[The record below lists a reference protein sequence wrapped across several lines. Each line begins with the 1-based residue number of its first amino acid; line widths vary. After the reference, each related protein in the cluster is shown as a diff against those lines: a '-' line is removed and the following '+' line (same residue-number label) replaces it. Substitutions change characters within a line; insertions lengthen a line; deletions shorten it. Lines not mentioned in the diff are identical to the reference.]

1 MALDY
6 RIKLQPLRHRKT
18 SVEGRSFNEEMES
31 DRGRAFNSA
40 AVRRLQQKTQVFPLE
55 TNAAVRS
62 RLTHSLE
69 VMQVGRYISKRIMQ
83 KLDEQGE
90 LEDCGLHELSEG
102 FVSAVE
108 IACLLHDVGNP
119 PFGHLGEEVISQWL
133 QKQVVPVFAERFGTE
148 EKAVMLAAD
157 LAQFEGNAQGL
168 RILHSLQGL
177 NLTYSQL
184 ASLFKYTRMAGEPK
198 PAGVYRKKK
207 PGYYYAEQDLYQ
219 QVSECLQ
226 IDQGCRFPLAY
237 IMEAADDISYC
248 IADLADAV
256 DKGIL
261 SVQQLHD
268 LLLEQWYQLTA
279 GNGEFSVEDSELLP
293 RILLEA
299 MKSYKEETLD
309 KEHSYLLALR
319 TRFVNALV
327 EQAANHYVHN
337 HEAIYHGQFDDSLIE
352 GDDIYSLAAKTLKK
366 VAISKVFCTPEVE
379 HLELKGVAVIRGL
392 LEAYQPLLQLSFS
405 EFWQLASSDEQSLK
419 GYPIETRLYHKL
431 SGKHKRTY
439 MAAVQPLLEQS
450 INNSEIGMLE
460 FYYRTRLLLDYI
472 SGMTDNFALAE
483 YQLLTA
489 TN

>member
-6 RIKLQPLRHRKT
+6 RIKLQPVRHRET
-18 SVEGRSFNEEMES
+18 SMKGRSFNEQMES

-83 KLDEQGE
+83 KLAEQGE
-90 LEDCGLHELSEG
+90 LEACGLHELSDG

-119 PFGHLGEEVISQWL
+119 PFGHLGEEVISSWL
-133 QKQVVPVFAERFGTE
+133 QKQVVPVFTERFGARE
-148 EKAVMLAAD
+148 SAAILAAD

-184 ASLFKYTRMAGEPK
+184 ASLFKYTRMAGEAK
-198 PAGVYRKKK
+198 PEGVYRQKK
-207 PGYYYAEQDLYQ
+207 PGYYYAEQELYQ
-219 QVSECLQ
+219 QVSEHLQ
-226 IDQGCRFPLAY
+226 IEQGCRFPLAY

-248 IADLADAV
+248 IADLSDAV

-268 LLLEQWYQLTA
+268 LLQEQWYQLI
-279 GNGEFSVEDSELLP
+279 GKRSELSVEDGQLLP

-299 MKSYKEETLD
+299 MQDYQEETLD
-309 KEHSYLLALR
+309 KDHSYLLALR

-327 EQAANHYVHN
+327 KQAADHYVDN
-337 HEAIYHGQFDDSLIE
+337 HEAIFHGQFDGSLIE

-366 VAISKVFCTPEVE
+366 VAVSKVFCTPEVE

-392 LEAYQPLLQLSFS
+392 LAAYQPLLQLSFADFWELATS
-405 EFWQLASSDEQSLK
+405 EEQSLK

-439 MAAVQPLLEQS
+439 MAVVQPLLEQAT
-450 INNSEIGMLE
+450 NKTEMEMLE
-460 FYYRTRLLLDYI
+460 YYYRVRLLLDYI

-489 TN
+489 AN

>member
-6 RIKLQPLRHRKT
+6 RIKLQPVRDRET
-18 SVEGRSFNEEMES
+18 SMQGRSFNEQMES
-31 DRGRAFNSA
+31 DRGRAINSA

-83 KLDEQGE
+83 KLDQQGE
-90 LEDCGLHELSEG
+90 LENCALHELSDG

-133 QKQVVPVFAERFGTE
+133 QKQIIPVFQQRFGAQAE
-148 EKAVMLAAD
+148 AAMLAAD

-177 NLTYSQL
+177 NLTYTQL
-184 ASLFKYTRMAGEPK
+184 ASLFKYTRMAGEPR
-198 PAGVYRKKK
+198 PDNVYRQKK
-207 PGYYYAEQDLYQ
+207 PGYYYAEQDLYK
-219 QVSECLQ
+219 QVGKHLQ

-261 SVQQLHD
+261 TVQQLHE
-268 LLLEQWYQLTA
+268 LLLAQWYQLTA
-279 GNGEFSVEDSELLP
+279 AQHDLSVEDGQLLP
-293 RILLEA
+293 RILLKA
-299 MKSYKEETLD
+299 MTDYHDETLD
-309 KEHSYLLALR
+309 KDHSYLLALR

-327 EQAANHYVHN
+327 EHAADHYVANHT
-337 HEAIYHGQFDDSLIE
+337 AIFHGQFDGSLIE
-352 GDDIYSLAAKTLKK
+352 GNDVYSLAAKTLKK
-366 VAISKVFCTPEVE
+366 VAVSKVFSTPEVE

-392 LEAYQPLLQLSFS
+392 LQAYKPLLEFAFTDFWELATS
-405 EFWQLASSDEQSLK
+405 EEQSIK

-439 MAAVQPLLEQS
+439 IAVVQPLLEQAT
-450 INNSEIGMLE
+450 NKTEMEMLE
-460 FYYRTRLLLDYI
+460 YYYRVRLLLDYI

-489 TN
+489 AH

>member
-6 RIKLQPLRHRKT
+6 RIKLQPVRDRET
-18 SVEGRSFNEEMES
+18 SMKGRSFNEQMES
-31 DRGRAFNSA
+31 DRGRAINSA

-69 VMQVGRYISKRIMQ
+69 VMQVGRYISKCILQ
-83 KLDEQGE
+83 KLAEQGE
-90 LEDCGLHELSEG
+90 LEACGLHELGDG

-119 PFGHLGEEVISQWL
+119 PFGHLGEEVISNWL
-133 QKQVVPVFAERFGTE
+133 QKQVVPVFAERFGAQA
-148 EKAVMLAAD
+148 KATVLAAD

-184 ASLFKYTRMAGEPK
+184 ASLFKYTRMAGEPR
-198 PAGVYRKKK
+198 PDNVYRQKK
-207 PGYYYAEQDLYQ
+207 PGYYYAEQALYL
-219 QVSECLQ
+219 QVSEHLH
-226 IDQGCRFPLAY
+226 IEQGCRFPLAY

-248 IADLADAV
+248 IADLSDAV

-261 SVQQLHD
+261 TVLQIHE
-268 LLLEQWYQLTA
+268 LLLDQWYQLTGA
-279 GNGEFSVEDSELLP
+279 QRELSVSDGQLLP
-293 RILLEA
+293 RILLKA
-299 MKSYKEETLD
+299 MNDYQDETLD

-327 EQAANHYVHN
+327 EHAADHYVANHT
-337 HEAIYHGQFDDSLIE
+337 AIFHGQFDGSLIE
-352 GDDIYSLAAKTLKK
+352 GDDVYSLAAKTLKK
-366 VAISKVFCTPEVE
+366 VAVSKVFCTPEVE

-392 LEAYQPLLQLSFS
+392 LQAYHPLLQLSFAD
-405 EFWQLASSDEQSLK
+405 FWQLATSEEQSLK

-439 MAAVQPLLEQS
+439 MAAVQPLLQPPAS
-450 INNSEIGMLE
+450 NSEAQMLE
-460 FYYRTRLLLDYI
+460 FYYRVRLLLDYI